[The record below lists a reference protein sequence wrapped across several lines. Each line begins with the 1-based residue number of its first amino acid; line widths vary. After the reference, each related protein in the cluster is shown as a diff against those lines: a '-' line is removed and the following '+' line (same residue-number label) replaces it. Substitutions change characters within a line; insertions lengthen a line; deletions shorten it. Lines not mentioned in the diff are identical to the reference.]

1 MSYTQEM
8 LESIKKVE
16 ATRPARLAAVLA
28 GNHPRRMTAEEKD
41 QVLLENHPDHIQSQF
56 AELAIGPNK
65 GEKVPLEL
73 AEILQANP
81 RVNPADIDLSKVDY
95 DVDVLVIGGGGAG
108 SAAAIMAH
116 ENGANVMIV
125 TKLRHGDANTMM
137 AEGGIQAAD
146 KPNDSP
152 AQHYLDVM
160 GGGHFKNVP
169 ELVYKLVN
177 DAPICIKWLN
187 DLGVMFDKE
196 EDGTMVTTHGGGTS
210 RKRMHAAKDYSGAE
224 IMRVLRDEVQNRA
237 IPVVDFTSA
246 IEIIKDEDGKAAGAV
261 LMNMETQE
269 ILIARAKTVVIA
281 TGGAGRMHYQGFPT
295 SNHYGATAD
304 GLVMAY
310 RAGAPLLYAY
320 TLQYHP
326 TGAAYPSQ
334 IFGALVTEKVRS
346 IGAQL
351 INADGEA
358 FMYPLETRDVCAS
371 TVIRECKRGNGVDT
385 FNGGKGIWL
394 DSPMIDMIYGE
405 GTIEK
410 RIPAMMRMYLKY
422 GIDMRKQPILIYPT
436 LHYQNGGIKIAD
448 NGMSDVEN
456 LFVAGEAVGGIHG
469 ENRLMGNSLLDIIV
483 FGRNAGVHAA
493 AAAKKID
500 APKGLS
506 LAHVDSFVKEM
517 ADAGIVTDAVSPKLL
532 PRYTHG
538 NPVFDEPNAKLMK

>member
-1 MSYTQEM
+1 MYTQEM

-16 ATRPARLAAVLA
+16 ATRAARL
-28 GNHPRRMTAEEKD
+28 GMEPRRMTAEEKET
-41 QVLLENHPDHIQSQF
+41 LLAKFHPDHIASQF
-56 AELAIGPNK
+56 ETLKIGPNK

-73 AEILQANP
+73 AGILQANS
-81 RVNPADIDLSKVDY
+81 RIDPAKIDLSHPDY

-108 SAAAIMAH
+108 SSAAIMAH

-146 KPNDSP
+146 KEGDSP
-152 AQHYLDVM
+152 AIHYLDAL

-169 ELVYKLVN
+169 ELLCKLVTEG
-177 DAPICIKWLN
+177 PIAVKWLN
-187 DLGVMFDKE
+187 DLGVMFDKNP
-196 EDGTMVTTHGGGTS
+196 DGTMITTHGGGTS

-224 IMRVLRDEVQNRA
+224 IMRVLRDEVINRG
-237 IPVVDFTSA
+237 IPVVDFTAA
-246 IEIIKDEDGKAAGAV
+246 IEIIKDENGRAAGAV
-261 LMNMETQE
+261 LMNMETKE

-304 GLVMAY
+304 GLVLAY

-326 TGAAYPSQ
+326 TGVAYPSQ

-346 IGAQL
+346 IGAML
-351 INADGEA
+351 VNAEGEA
-358 FMYPLETRDVCAS
+358 FMHPLETRDVSAAS
-371 TVIRECKRGNGVDT
+371 IIRECKERGKGVPIP
-385 FNGGKGIWL
+385 GGGYGIWL
-394 DSPMIDMIYGE
+394 DSPMIELLHGE

-410 RIPAMMRMYLKY
+410 RIPAMLRMYLKY
-422 GIDMRKQPILIYPT
+422 DIDMRKQPILIYPT
-436 LHYQNGGIKIAD
+436 LHYQNGGIKIAA

-483 FGRNAGVHAA
+483 FGRNAGVEAA
-493 AAAKKID
+493 AAAKKTTVGKLNLD
-500 APKGLS
+500 
-506 LAHVDSFVKEM
+506 HVTAFAKEM
-517 ADAGIVTDAVSPKLL
+517 KDAGIVTDKQSPILL

-538 NPVFDEPNAKLMK
+538 NPRFEAK

>member
-1 MSYTQEM
+1 MFTKEM
-8 LESIKKVE
+8 LDSIKKVE
-16 ATRPARLAAVLA
+16 ATREERLAKVRA
-28 GNHPRRMTAEEKD
+28 GENPRRMTAEEKE
-41 QVLLENHPDHIQSQF
+41 QVLAAFHPDHIASQF
-56 AELAIGPNK
+56 KVLEVGPNK

-73 AEILQANP
+73 ADILQANS
-81 RVNPADIDLSKVDY
+81 RINPADIDLTNPDY
-95 DVDVLVIGGGGAG
+95 ETDVLIIGGGGAG
-108 SAAAIMAH
+108 SAAAIMAN
-116 ENGANVMIV
+116 EGGARVMIV

-146 KPNDSP
+146 KPGDSP

-177 DAPICIKWLN
+177 DGPECIQWLN

-196 EDGTMVTTHGGGTS
+196 ADGTMVTTHGGGTS

-224 IMRVLRDEVQNRA
+224 IMRVLRDEVQNRN
-237 IPVVDFTSA
+237 IPVVDFTAA
-246 IEIIKDEDGKAAGAV
+246 IEIIKDEKGRAAGAV
-261 LMNMETQE
+261 LMNMETKE
-269 ILIARAKTVVIA
+269 LLVARAKTVIIA

-304 GLVMAY
+304 GLVLAY

-326 TGAAYPSQ
+326 TGVAYPSQ

-351 INADGEA
+351 INAEGEA
-358 FMYPLETRDVCAS
+358 FMNPLETRDVSAAS
-371 TVIRECKRGNGVDT
+371 IIRECKERGKGIETPD
-385 FNGGKGIWL
+385 GGFGIWL
-394 DSPMIDMIYGE
+394 DSPMIEALHGE

-436 LHYQNGGIKIAD
+436 LHYQNGGIKIAA

-483 FGRNAGVHAA
+483 FGRNAGVQAA
-493 AAAKKID
+493 AAAKNVEYA
-500 APKGLS
+500 APTLS
-506 LAHVDSFVKEM
+506 HVTDFAKEM
-517 ADAGIVTDAVSPKLL
+517 ADAGVVTDKVSPVLL

-538 NPVFDEPNAKLMK
+538 NPRFEAK

>member
-16 ATRPARLAAVLA
+16 ATREARLAQVLA

-81 RVNPADIDLSKVDY
+81 RVNPADVDLSKITY
-95 DVDVLVIGGGGAG
+95 DVDVLIIGGGGAG

-246 IEIIKDEDGKAAGAV
+246 VEIIKDADGKAAGAV
-261 LMNMETQE
+261 LMNMETKE
-269 ILIARAKTVVIA
+269 LMVARAKTVIIA

-371 TVIRECKRGNGVDT
+371 SVIRECKRGKGVDT

-483 FGRNAGVHAA
+483 FGRNAGVQAA

-500 APKGLS
+500 APETLS
-506 LAHVDSFVKEM
+506 LAHVESFMKEM

-532 PRYTHG
+532 PDYARKVNG
-538 NPVFDEPNAKLMK
+538 

>member
-1 MSYTQEM
+1 MYTQEM

-16 ATRPARLAAVLA
+16 ASRPERLKQVLA
-28 GNHPRRMTAEEKD
+28 GNHPRRMTADEKD
-41 QVLLENHPDHIQSQF
+41 QVLLENHPDHIADQF
-56 AELAIGPNK
+56 TELAIGPNK

-73 AEILQANP
+73 ASMLQANP

-95 DVDVLVIGGGGAG
+95 DVDVLIIGGGGAG

-137 AEGGIQAAD
+137 AEGDIQAAD

-196 EDGTMVTTHGGGTS
+196 ADGTMVTTHGGGTS

-246 IEIIKDEDGKAAGAV
+246 IEIIKDKDGKAAGAV
-261 LMNMETQE
+261 LMNMETRE
-269 ILIARAKTVVIA
+269 LLIARAKTVVIA

-371 TVIRECKRGNGVDT
+371 SVIRECKRGNGVDT

-394 DSPMIDMIYGE
+394 DSPMIDMIHGE

-493 AAAKKID
+493 AAAKSTA
-500 APKGLS
+500 APEGLTLS
-506 LAHVDSFVKEM
+506 HVEDFMKEM
-517 ADAGIVTDAVSPKLL
+517 ADAGIVTDEVSPKLL

>member
-1 MSYTQEM
+1 
-8 LESIKKVE
+8 
-16 ATRPARLAAVLA
+16 
-28 GNHPRRMTAEEKD
+28 
-41 QVLLENHPDHIQSQF
+41 
-56 AELAIGPNK
+56 
-65 GEKVPLEL
+65 
-73 AEILQANP
+73 
-81 RVNPADIDLSKVDY
+81 
-95 DVDVLVIGGGGAG
+95 
-108 SAAAIMAH
+108 
-116 ENGANVMIV
+116 
-125 TKLRHGDANTMM
+125 
-137 AEGGIQAAD
+137 
-146 KPNDSP
+146 
-152 AQHYLDVM
+152 
-160 GGGHFKNVP
+160 
-169 ELVYKLVN
+169 
-177 DAPICIKWLN
+177 
-187 DLGVMFDKE
+187 
-196 EDGTMVTTHGGGTS
+196 
-210 RKRMHAAKDYSGAE
+210 
-224 IMRVLRDEVQNRA
+224 
-237 IPVVDFTSA
+237 
-246 IEIIKDEDGKAAGAV
+246 
-261 LMNMETQE
+261 
-269 ILIARAKTVVIA
+269 
-281 TGGAGRMHYQGFPT
+281 MHYQGFPT

-304 GLVMAY
+304 GLVLGY
-310 RAGAPLLYAY
+310 RAGAKLLYAE

-371 TVIRECKRGNGVDT
+371 SVIRECKRGKGVDT

-493 AAAKKID
+493 EAAKKID
-500 APKGLS
+500 APKTLS
-506 LAHVDSFVKEM
+506 LAHVESFMKEM
-517 ADAGIVTDAVSPKLL
+517 ADAGIVTDTVSPKLL
-532 PRYTHG
+532 PDYTRKVNG
-538 NPVFDEPNAKLMK
+538 